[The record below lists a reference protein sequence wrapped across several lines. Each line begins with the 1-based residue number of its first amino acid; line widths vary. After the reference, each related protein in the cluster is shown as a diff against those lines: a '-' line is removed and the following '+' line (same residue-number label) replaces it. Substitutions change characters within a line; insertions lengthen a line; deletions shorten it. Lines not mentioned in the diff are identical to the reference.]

1 MSAYLSVNIKKDK
14 EGYFMELKELTE
26 LINAVS
32 KSSLSEFT
40 LEEGNL
46 KLTLKAERI
55 QQVTVASDPTVIAKV
70 ESVAVQSPALCENKS
85 GHEVKSPL
93 VGTYYNAPSPD
104 ADPFVQVG
112 DSVTKGQTLAIIEA
126 MKLMNEIE
134 CEQDGIIKEILVE
147 NESIVEYG
155 QPLFIIE

>member
-1 MSAYLSVNIKKDK
+1 
-14 EGYFMELKELTE
+14 MELKELTE

-46 KLTLKAERI
+46 KLTLKADRV
-55 QQVTVASDPTVIAKV
+55 QHVTVASDSAVLTKV
-70 ESVAVQSPALCENKS
+70 ETTPVHSVAAVENSS

-93 VGTYYNAPSPD
+93 VGTYYNSPSPD
-104 ADPFVQVG
+104 EEPFIQVG
-112 DSVTKGQTLAIIEA
+112 DTVAKGQTLGIIEA

-134 CEQDGIIKEILVE
+134 SEFDGVVKEILAE

>member
-1 MSAYLSVNIKKDK
+1 MSAYLSVNMKKDK
-14 EGYFMELKELTE
+14 EGCFMELKELTE

-55 QQVTVASDPTVIAKV
+55 QQVTVASDPAIMAKV
-70 ESVAVQSPALCENKS
+70 ESVSVQSPALSENKS

-104 ADPFVQVG
+104 AEPFVQVG
-112 DSVTKGQTLAIIEA
+112 DSVEKGQTLAIIEA

-134 CEQDGIIKEILVE
+134 CEQDGVIKEILVE

>member
-1 MSAYLSVNIKKDK
+1 MSVYLSVNMKKDK
-14 EGYFMELKELTE
+14 EGCFMELKELTE

-55 QQVTVASDPTVIAKV
+55 QQAAFASEPAVMTKV
-70 ESVAVQSPALCENKS
+70 ETVSIQNPVLSENKS

-93 VGTYYNAPSPD
+93 VGTYYNSPSPD
-104 ADPFVQVG
+104 AEPFVRVG
-112 DSVTKGQTLAIIEA
+112 DTVTKGQTLAIIEA

-134 CEQDGIIKEILVE
+134 CEQDGVIKEILVE